1 MKYIITE
8 SQHRLLIEKNGFDNN
23 LIKNQKRLR
32 EYIKILKKNYDLG
45 FVKDEGGNYN
55 KFDIIIKYFII
66 IHNFLNLEEK
76 YSDLIKLSNKELNK
90 YLNLPNLESLQDVLK
105 KFNDLYDINSK
116 VRFSVETFERS
127 YFVSKPNNL
136 DSEEFK
142 ELLISLMTIDDETQD
157 AIVYSDGDKIYI
169 VGSNGEV
176 FDTFSELTLNKI
188 AQAYSRH
195 VKKHEIPFVFEGLEM
210 PGSNSGRMVM
220 KYENIKY
227 LI

>member
-45 FVKDEGGNYN
+45 FVKDEDYN
-55 KFDIIIKYFII
+55 KFDHIIKYFII
-66 IHNFLNLEEK
+66 IHNFLHLEEK

-116 VRFSVETFERS
+116 VRFSVET
-127 YFVSKPNNL
+127 L
-136 DSEEFK
+136 DS
-142 ELLISLMTIDDETQD
+142 IDEIRDFF
-157 AIVYSDGDKIYI
+157 SKNPKFFNKIYY
-169 VGSNGEV
+169 
-176 FDTFSELTLNKI
+176 KI
-188 AQAYSRH
+188 
-195 VKKHEIPFVFEGLEM
+195 
-210 PGSNSGRMVM
+210 
-220 KYENIKY
+220 
-227 LI
+227 

>member
-45 FVKDEGGNYN
+45 FVKDEDGNYN

-66 IHNFLNLEEK
+66 IHNFLHLEEK

-90 YLNLPNLESLQDVLK
+90 YLNLPNLESLQDVLE

-116 VRFSVETFERS
+116 VRFSVET
-127 YFVSKPNNL
+127 L
-136 DSEEFK
+136 DS
-142 ELLISLMTIDDETQD
+142 IDEIRDFF
-157 AIVYSDGDKIYI
+157 SKNPKFFNKIYY
-169 VGSNGEV
+169 
-176 FDTFSELTLNKI
+176 KI
-188 AQAYSRH
+188 
-195 VKKHEIPFVFEGLEM
+195 
-210 PGSNSGRMVM
+210 
-220 KYENIKY
+220 
-227 LI
+227 

>member
-116 VRFSVETFERS
+116 VRFSVET
-127 YFVSKPNNL
+127 L
-136 DSEEFK
+136 DS
-142 ELLISLMTIDDETQD
+142 IDEIRDFF
-157 AIVYSDGDKIYI
+157 SKNPKFFNKIYY
-169 VGSNGEV
+169 
-176 FDTFSELTLNKI
+176 KI
-188 AQAYSRH
+188 
-195 VKKHEIPFVFEGLEM
+195 
-210 PGSNSGRMVM
+210 
-220 KYENIKY
+220 
-227 LI
+227 